1 MAVVIRLQGLPIVAG
16 TMDIRHFF
24 SGLTIPDGGVHIVGG
39 ELGEA
44 FIVFAT
50 DEDARLGMM
59 RTGGTIKGSKVSLL
73 LSSKTEMQNMIELSR
88 RRFETANLDMSP
100 ANSNRPGPT
109 SSSSAVSGRGNMPTT
124 APSFSSPTPSVVST
138 ASSVHDSNKTMPTFS
153 TASVGNAPPNL
164 GPSFG
169 SPSFSSTLP
178 TTISPMNSVPP
189 PPIPPMPTMPALP
202 PMPSIPPM
210 PVPPPVSTLPPVP
223 PVPPILPVPSV
234 PPMTNIPPVSG
245 IPPISAPPLGPMP
258 GGLNGSGSI
267 MSMTSNLTH
276 MFMSPMNPVNP
287 VASISSQSCIKPPL
301 VNSDDL
307 YVRLHG
313 MPFSSTETDVR
324 EFFYGLQVEAV
335 QMMSDHLGRSNGNA
349 FVKFFTPQDT
359 YEALKR
365 HRMMMGQRYIEVSS
379 ATERQWMSPGAS
391 IGTKPSMAASIQSQ
405 VQFRSRS
412 KSPSEKSR
420 SRSRSPLKVDF
431 CVYLKGLPYEAEN
444 KHVIEFFKKLD
455 IVEDSIYIAYGPN
468 GRATGEGF
476 VEFKTE
482 IDYKAALCRHKHYL
496 GNRFIQVHPI
506 SKNGMLEKIDLIR
519 KRLQN
524 SALSDHKSSSAN
536 TDGEKSAA
544 RVCAHI
550 WNIPY
555 NVTKNAV
562 LQFFEGINLEEDS
575 VKVLVDS
582 NGQGLGQAV
591 VKFKSEADAVK
602 AERLHRKKLNGR
614 DAFLHLVTVDEM
626 KEMEKNPPSQGRRG
640 LKTQFQS
647 HTLPPIVPTGS
658 GEENS
663 FISGGSGDVNNGP
676 PFNPTSNFSVPGNSF
691 GVSVPPP
698 GVGGGFGD
706 GRPGRPPAG
715 GVSLSGQGVEPP
727 GFGSSNSSL
736 SRPPTF
742 GGASG
747 NLSGPLSF
755 ANGPASLSTPP
766 GFASGPPGFGSGHGH
781 ASGPLGFG
789 SGPGQGSGPPGY
801 ESGPPGFGSGPGH
814 ESGPPGFGSGPRH
827 ESGPPG
833 FGSGPRRFGSGP
845 RQEGGPPSFGSG
857 PPGPGSG
864 PGHRSGPPGFGP
876 GPGNLS
882 GPPGFGT
889 GPGKP
894 GPTVIKVQNMPFAVS
909 VDEVVD
915 FFYGYKVI
923 PGSVCLK
930 YNEIGMPTGEAMVA
944 FESRDEA
951 MAAVVDLNDRPI
963 GSRKV
968 KLMAQC
974 VTKVELSI
982 SCDSLIDKDVGSKSD
997 PLCVLLQSS
1006 GDGRWVE
1013 VGRTERV
1020 KNNQSPEFSTKLQI
1034 DYYFEKVQK
1043 VMFGVYDIDNK
1054 SVDLSDDDYLGGY
1067 ECTLGQIVSSKKI
1080 TRPLITKKGKPAG
1093 KGMITVAAEELKDN
1107 RVIII
1112 EVEARNLD
1120 KKDFLGKSDPFLELY
1135 KQNDDGKWQLTYRSE
1150 VIKNN
1155 LNPCWKTFSVSLQ
1168 TFCNS
1173 DLNKTIKVHCSDYD
1187 SDGSHDLIGIF
1198 ETNVSALLKADVE
1211 FECIHPEK
1219 RKKKKSYKNSG
1230 IVRFKSC
1237 KIGAEYSFL
1246 DYVMGGCQINF
1257 TVGIDFTGSNGDPK
1271 SPDSLHFISPDGKNE
1286 YLFAMWSVGNVVQ
1299 DYDTDKLFPAF
1310 GFGAQVPPNW
1320 QVAHNFALNF
1330 NPSNPYCQ
1338 GVQGIIDA
1346 YRVAL
1351 PQVRLYGPTNFSPII
1366 NHVAAFAGAAAQQ
1379 GNASQYFVLLII
1391 TDGEITD
1398 LDQTRQAIV
1407 DASKLPMSIIIIG
1420 VGSADFKAM
1429 EILDADKGV
1438 LKSLTGEAAVRDI
1451 VQFVPFR
1458 DYQNAPKE
1466 ALAQSVLA
1474 EIPKQLVS
1482 YFKMRKLVPI
1492 Q

>member
-1 MAVVIRLQGLPIVAG
+1 
-16 TMDIRHFF
+16 
-24 SGLTIPDGGVHIVGG
+24 
-39 ELGEA
+39 
-44 FIVFAT
+44 
-50 DEDARLGMM
+50 
-59 RTGGTIKGSKVSLL
+59 
-73 LSSKTEMQNMIELSR
+73 
-88 RRFETANLDMSP
+88 
-100 ANSNRPGPT
+100 
-109 SSSSAVSGRGNMPTT
+109 
-124 APSFSSPTPSVVST
+124 
-138 ASSVHDSNKTMPTFS
+138 
-153 TASVGNAPPNL
+153 
-164 GPSFG
+164 
-169 SPSFSSTLP
+169 
-178 TTISPMNSVPP
+178 
-189 PPIPPMPTMPALP
+189 
-202 PMPSIPPM
+202 
-210 PVPPPVSTLPPVP
+210 
-223 PVPPILPVPSV
+223 
-234 PPMTNIPPVSG
+234 
-245 IPPISAPPLGPMP
+245 
-258 GGLNGSGSI
+258 
-267 MSMTSNLTH
+267 
-276 MFMSPMNPVNP
+276 
-287 VASISSQSCIKPPL
+287 
-301 VNSDDL
+301 
-307 YVRLHG
+307 
-313 MPFSSTETDVR
+313 
-324 EFFYGLQVEAV
+324 
-335 QMMSDHLGRSNGNA
+335 
-349 FVKFFTPQDT
+349 
-359 YEALKR
+359 
-365 HRMMMGQRYIEVSS
+365 
-379 ATERQWMSPGAS
+379 
-391 IGTKPSMAASIQSQ
+391 
-405 VQFRSRS
+405 
-412 KSPSEKSR
+412 
-420 SRSRSPLKVDF
+420 
-431 CVYLKGLPYEAEN
+431 
-444 KHVIEFFKKLD
+444 
-455 IVEDSIYIAYGPN
+455 
-468 GRATGEGF
+468 
-476 VEFKTE
+476 
-482 IDYKAALCRHKHYL
+482 
-496 GNRFIQVHPI
+496 
-506 SKNGMLEKIDLIR
+506 
-519 KRLQN
+519 
-524 SALSDHKSSSAN
+524 
-536 TDGEKSAA
+536 
-544 RVCAHI
+544 
-550 WNIPY
+550 
-555 NVTKNAV
+555 
-562 LQFFEGINLEEDS
+562 
-575 VKVLVDS
+575 
-582 NGQGLGQAV
+582 
-591 VKFKSEADAVK
+591 
-602 AERLHRKKLNGR
+602 
-614 DAFLHLVTVDEM
+614 
-626 KEMEKNPPSQGRRG
+626 
-640 LKTQFQS
+640 
-647 HTLPPIVPTGS
+647 
-658 GEENS
+658 
-663 FISGGSGDVNNGP
+663 
-676 PFNPTSNFSVPGNSF
+676 
-691 GVSVPPP
+691 
-698 GVGGGFGD
+698 
-706 GRPGRPPAG
+706 
-715 GVSLSGQGVEPP
+715 
-727 GFGSSNSSL
+727 
-736 SRPPTF
+736 
-742 GGASG
+742 
-747 NLSGPLSF
+747 
-755 ANGPASLSTPP
+755 
-766 GFASGPPGFGSGHGH
+766 
-781 ASGPLGFG
+781 
-789 SGPGQGSGPPGY
+789 
-801 ESGPPGFGSGPGH
+801 
-814 ESGPPGFGSGPRH
+814 
-827 ESGPPG
+827 
-833 FGSGPRRFGSGP
+833 
-845 RQEGGPPSFGSG
+845 
-857 PPGPGSG
+857 
-864 PGHRSGPPGFGP
+864 
-876 GPGNLS
+876 
-882 GPPGFGT
+882 
-889 GPGKP
+889 
-894 GPTVIKVQNMPFAVS
+894 
-909 VDEVVD
+909 
-915 FFYGYKVI
+915 
-923 PGSVCLK
+923 
-930 YNEIGMPTGEAMVA
+930 
-944 FESRDEA
+944 
-951 MAAVVDLNDRPI
+951 
-963 GSRKV
+963 
-968 KLMAQC
+968 MAQC

-1173 DLNKTIKVHCSDYD
+1173 DLNKTIKVACFDKDEDTS
-1187 SDGSHDLIGIF
+1187 SDLIGEF
-1198 ETNVSALLKADVE
+1198 TGTVTQLLEAKDQSVE

-1492 Q
+1492 QLPQPKS